1 MVDNVERRI
10 RSEILPVVED
20 FWLYISAGGRWVLF
34 NSDVG
39 EACSS
44 VNMSTPGL
52 GQLDRSRR
60 GGSSGS
66 R

>member
-1 MVDNVERRI
+1 MVVDNVERRI

-44 VNMSTPGL
+44 VTPGL